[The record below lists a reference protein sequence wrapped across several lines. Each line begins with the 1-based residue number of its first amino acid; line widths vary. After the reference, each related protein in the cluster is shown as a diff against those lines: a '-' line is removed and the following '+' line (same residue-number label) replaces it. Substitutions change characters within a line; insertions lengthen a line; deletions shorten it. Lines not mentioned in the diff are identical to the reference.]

1 MKEFLRLKK
10 DTAYCTELDFYDQ
23 YGAHCSIAEYGG
35 VLEISQIGGGLIA
48 LRPEQ
53 VAALIPVLQHYADTG
68 ELRIVKANEQQAPC
82 IDKQRRMERIEAAAL
97 AVLPTIISDM
107 VRVGEKPE
115 YQDVDPAMLAE
126 LVGKAVAKSPEA
138 AIDLGRG
145 FADAME
151 AEERKMKQ

>member
-68 ELRIVKANEQQAPC
+68 ELRIVEANEQQVPR
-82 IDKQRRMERIEAAAL
+82 IDKQRRMERIESAAL
-97 AVLPTIISDM
+97 AVLIEVWTCSN
-107 VRVGEKPE
+107 PE
-115 YQDVDPAMLAE
+115 DAVQD
-126 LVGKAVAKSPEA
+126 
-138 AIDLGRG
+138 AIDLGRR

-151 AEERKMKQ
+151 QEEGKP